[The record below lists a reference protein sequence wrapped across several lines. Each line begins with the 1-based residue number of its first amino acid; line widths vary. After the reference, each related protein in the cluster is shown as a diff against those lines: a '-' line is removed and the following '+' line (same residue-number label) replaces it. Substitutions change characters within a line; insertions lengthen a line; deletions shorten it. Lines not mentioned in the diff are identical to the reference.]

1 MLVAQLYCGSAF
13 HLAVYW
19 VLFLNLIAIKFLNLL
34 QEVQIYIAW
43 PYYIAT
49 RKWYGRSIIAERLST
64 RQLIVQCGLKSQ
76 LAYIYIYCTIR
87 YNSIVFLYRR
97 AVQYPVILD
106 VSEFITYSITT
117 GSYLDWLLQSC
128 CIETGFVAIQLFQ
141 QG

>member
-1 MLVAQLYCGSAF
+1 MCVMCVCLCMHMRVCVYVCMCVYAYLYVHK
-13 HLAVYW
+13 HL
-19 VLFLNLIAIKFLNLL
+19 
-34 QEVQIYIAW
+34 
-43 PYYIAT
+43 
-49 RKWYGRSIIAERLST
+49 
-64 RQLIVQCGLKSQ
+64 
-76 LAYIYIYCTIR
+76 YCTIR